1 MEYTGKQ
8 QFMVTNQKKDTQI
21 KNQLNTESTIILNR
35 KKIKKILKI
44 IEKYH
49 YFSFIIKTD
58 SLDIQVARII
68 GIYLSVVPN
77 QVLYIPITHHDEC
90 SVKKNDINHNLKRV
104 KALFENQHQLKISYD
119 IKKNYHLLK
128 KYNIKLSGN
137 QFDTMIASYMLDDK
151 YKKNKTIE
159 DLANIWI
166 EKNEKKVN
174 KKKIID
180 QESDINLKLYTEI
193 SILLNKEKKIK
204 EILEN
209 IEIPLINVIANIE
222 ENGVL
227 IDSHKLKKQS
237 KKINLQLFQLREEA
251 HRLIGLSFNLLSS
264 KQLKEILLLIT
275 ENKINIVGNNNQSN
289 IQKTDVLLN
298 IVKNYRSLYKLKST
312 YIDQLPKKINK
323 MTGRIHTCYHQANTT
338 TGRLSSTNPNLQNI
352 PSKTEEGNDIRKAFV
367 ASENCF
373 IVSADYS
380 QIELRILTHLS
391 QDKEMIKLFSNNS
404 DIHKITASEIFNIPI
419 TEITDIQRQHAKVI
433 NFSLIYG
440 MGSFGLSKQL
450 QINIST
456 AKQYIAIYFKRYK
469 GIYEY
474 KKYIYQSALKKG
486 YVSTL
491 NGRKIYI
498 PNINSKNFL
507 IRKSAERQAINAP
520 IQGTA
525 SDIIKLAMINI
536 YNFLQKK
543 HHIDAKM
550 IMQVHDELVFE
561 IKKEKINSIY
571 KEIRNIM
578 EYSTT
583 LDIPILVHIKIG
595 NNWKENIKNI

>member
-1 MEYTGKQ
+1 
-8 QFMVTNQKKDTQI
+8 MVTNQKTNTQI
-21 KNQLNTESTIILNR
+21 KNKLNTESTVISNK
-35 KKIKKILKI
+35 KKIKQVFKI

-58 SLDIQVARII
+58 SLDMQIARII

-77 QVLYIPITHHDEC
+77 QVLYIPIKNHDKY
-90 SVKKNDINHNLKRV
+90 SINKNDVNYNLK
-104 KALFENQHQLKISYD
+104 KIKTLFENQYQLKIGYD
-119 IKKNYHLLK
+119 VKKNYHILK
-128 KYNIKLSGN
+128 KYNIKLSGD
-137 QFDTMIASYMLDDK
+137 QFDTMIASYMLNNTC
-151 YKKNKTIE
+151 KKNKTIE

-166 EKNEKKVN
+166 RKNEKK
-174 KKKIID
+174 ID
-180 QESDINLKLYTEI
+180 IKNFTNQESDINLKLYTAI
-193 SILLNKEKKIK
+193 SIRLNKEKKIK

-209 IEIPLINVIANIE
+209 IEMPLISVIANIE

-237 KKINLQLFQLREEA
+237 KKIDLQLLKLRKDA
-251 HRLIGLSFNLLSS
+251 YQLIGSSFNLLSS
-264 KQLKEILLLIT
+264 KKLKEILLLIKKNKNIISD
-275 ENKINIVGNNNQSN
+275 ENQLNV
-289 IQKTDVLLN
+289 QKTDILLN

-312 YIDQLPKKINK
+312 YIDPLPKKINK
-323 MTGRIHTCYHQANTT
+323 ITGRIHTCYHQVNTI

-352 PSKTEEGNDIRKAFV
+352 PSKTKEGNDIRKAFV
-367 ASENCF
+367 ASENCC

-404 DIHKITASEIFNIPI
+404 DIHKITASEIFNTPI
-419 TEITDIQRQHAKVI
+419 TEVTERQRQHAKVI

-450 QINIST
+450 QINMST
-456 AKQYIAIYFKRYK
+456 AKQYIAMYFKRYK

-498 PNINSKNFL
+498 PNITEKNFL
-507 IRKSAERQAINAP
+507 IRKTAERQAINAP

-525 SDIIKLAMINI
+525 SDIIKLAMIKI
-536 YNFLQKK
+536 YNFFKKK

-578 EYSTT
+578 EYSTK
-583 LDIPILVHIKIG
+583 LDIPILVRIKIG
-595 NNWKENIKNI
+595 NNWKENIKYI